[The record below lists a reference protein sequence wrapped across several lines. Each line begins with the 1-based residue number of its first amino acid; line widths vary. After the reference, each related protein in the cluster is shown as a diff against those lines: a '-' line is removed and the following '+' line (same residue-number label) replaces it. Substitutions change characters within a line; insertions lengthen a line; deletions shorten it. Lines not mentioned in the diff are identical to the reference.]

1 MGWLVAGVCLV
12 VPVYGT
18 YTRLREGGDPWSKAE
33 QMSYD
38 VFTRSMWSLGVAWVI
53 TVCATN
59 NAGQRQITML
69 GQGSCF
75 SFPNRF
81 FQIMMYRATVEK
93 LQITFDVSCCNV

>member
-1 MGWLVAGVCLV
+1 MLVGWLLAGVCLV

-59 NAGQRQITML
+59 NAGQRQISMF
-69 GQGSCF
+69 GQDSCF
-75 SFPNRF
+75 VLLPTCVLV
-81 FQIMMYRATVEK
+81 YRNYFGRVM
-93 LQITFDVSCCNV
+93 LHCMSS